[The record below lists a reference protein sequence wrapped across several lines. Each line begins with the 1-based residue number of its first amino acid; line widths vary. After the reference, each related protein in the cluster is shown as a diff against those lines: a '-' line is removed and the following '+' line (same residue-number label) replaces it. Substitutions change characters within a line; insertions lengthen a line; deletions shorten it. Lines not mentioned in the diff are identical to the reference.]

1 MQHNG
6 KLLVRPDSGDMVEI
20 AVETIEKLWNTF
32 GGTVNSKGYK
42 ILDSHIGIIY
52 GDGCTLNNVKQVWE
66 ELKKKRICCKQYRI
80 RSRSILLLSS
90 YRT

>member
-1 MQHNG
+1 MVNFWFA
-6 KLLVRPDSGDMVEI
+6 PDSGDMVEI

-42 ILDSHIGIIY
+42 VLDPHIGIIY

-66 ELKKKRICCKQYRI
+66 ELKEKDLLQTISY
-80 RSRSILLLSS
+80 SESEHLLLSS
-90 YRT
+90 YRA

>member
-1 MQHNG
+1 MEADENTLAAPAAHACG
-6 KLLVRPDSGDMVEI
+6 ADSGDMVEI

-42 ILDSHIGIIY
+42 VLDSHIGIIY

-66 ELKKKRICCKQYRI
+66 ELKKKGFPWSLREYDRQKR
-80 RSRSILLLSS
+80 
-90 YRT
+90 